1 MDNILKFSDLFD
13 AIICICMESEEHKW
27 VNQCVPQFKKL
38 GINADDVIRHPGGDK
53 SEFKGS
59 HGCCVA
65 HYNVLKF
72 CKEKKFKRPLILE
85 SDFWVTKKYNLN
97 NIVNAFNFLDNLDW
111 NVMSLGGK
119 LKSNNPKLI
128 SNSLLKAPS
137 EYTHAIV
144 YNGKYINHLLKT
156 VEKMLRI
163 KPNLNIDQIYSRYRY
178 GIADKCYMTKDLCFL
193 QAENN
198 KANIRTRRARQVY
211 RKRIKKIKEQ
221 M

>member
-1 MDNILKFSDLFD
+1 M
-13 AIICICMESEEHKW
+13 
-27 VNQCVPQFKKL
+27 
-38 GINADDVIRHPGGDK
+38 
-53 SEFKGS
+53 
-59 HGCCVA
+59 
-65 HYNVLKF
+65 
-72 CKEKKFKRPLILE
+72 E

-97 NIVNAFNFLDNLDW
+97 NIVNAFDLLNNLEW

-119 LKSNNPKLI
+119 LKAKHPKLI

-144 YNGKYINHLLKT
+144 YNGKYIDHLLKT

-178 GIADKCYMTKDLCFL
+178 GIADRCYMTKDLCFL

-198 KANIRTRRARQVY
+198 KANISARQVY